1 MTDAEINIIMQAR
14 KTLLFNKNEPWV
26 KKSGH
31 KDFDVPMGCFNGA
44 EVFEIVGTCIL
55 SKISNEISK
64 KQVGLYRDDGLG
76 VLRNMSES
84 EMDQTR
90 KTRMWS
96 VHSM

>member
-1 MTDAEINIIMQAR
+1 
-14 KTLLFNKNEPWV
+14 
-26 KKSGH
+26 
-31 KDFDVPMGCFNGA
+31 MGCFNGA
-44 EVFEIVGTCIL
+44 EVFEIVGTYIL